1 MRRFP
6 PVVALI
12 ALVLS
17 SACGGAAAPDD
28 GDVFAN
34 EQDLAPPI
42 EFVSP
47 GIWRGRRPDTAT
59 LKQLKSM
66 GVKTILDLEDSSS
79 AIKAEKPVVA
89 SLGMAFISEPMSGI
103 WTPNDSEV
111 SQIEAIMADQ
121 SRRPI
126 FVHCQHG
133 EKAEGQIAEEVR
145 GKIEREV
152 GAGEPRGQKRELR
165 HALVAPA

>member
-1 MRRFP
+1 MPGMRRFP
-6 PVVALI
+6 PIAALTAALI
-12 ALVLS
+12 AALLMVLS

-66 GVKTILDLEDSSS
+66 GVKTVLDLEDSSS
-79 AIKAEKPVVA
+79 AIKSEKANVKT
-89 SLGMAFISEPMSGI
+89 LGMAFISEPMSGF
-103 WTPNDSEV
+103 WAPDDNEV
-111 SQIEAIMADQ
+111 NQIEAIMADQ
-121 SRRPI
+121 SRR
-126 FVHCQHG
+126 
-133 EKAEGQIAEEVR
+133 
-145 GKIEREV
+145 
-152 GAGEPRGQKRELR
+152 
-165 HALVAPA
+165 